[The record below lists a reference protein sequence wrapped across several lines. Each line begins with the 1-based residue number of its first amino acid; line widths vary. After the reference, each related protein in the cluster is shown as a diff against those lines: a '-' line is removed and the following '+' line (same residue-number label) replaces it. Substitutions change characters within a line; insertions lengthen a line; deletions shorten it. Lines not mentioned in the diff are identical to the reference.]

1 MANGIEVARPAPHV
15 AEIAI
20 ASPPSNAMG
29 DGVRPHL
36 IGAFRALDADTDIRA
51 VILTGRGRMFTAGDD
66 LREIPSRGA
75 RMAASLAEFQVL
87 FNLVAGLRAPVIGA
101 INGPAFG
108 GGLELAL
115 CCDIRI
121 AGASARFAASGVN
134 TGLMASVERLPRLI
148 GPARAKSMLLTGQP
162 IDAAAALAFG
172 LVTAVHADDAL
183 AAAALALAT
192 HIAGRAPLS
201 VEAAKRNVD
210 GRGAPDDLGLLTV
223 SADHRE
229 AIAAFLEKRDPVF
242 TRS

>member
-1 MANGIEVARPAPHV
+1 MANGIELMRPAPHV

-20 ASPPSNAMG
+20 ANPPSNAMG
-29 DGVRPHL
+29 DGIRPHL
-36 IGAFRALDADTDIRA
+36 IDAFRALETDTAIRA
-51 VILTGRGRMFTAGDD
+51 VILTGRGRMFSAGDD
-66 LREIPSRGA
+66 LREIPGRGA

-87 FNLVAGLRAPVIGA
+87 FNLVAGLRVPVIGA

-121 AGASARFAASGVN
+121 AASSARFAASGVN
-134 TGLMASVERLPRLI
+134 MGLMASVERLPRLI

-162 IDAAAALAFG
+162 VDAATALAYG
-172 LVTAVHADDAL
+172 LITAIHADDDL
-183 AAAALALAT
+183 PTAALTLAT

-201 VEAAKRNVD
+201 VEAAKRHID
-210 GRGAPDDLGLLTV
+210 GRGTPGDIGVLTA

-229 AIAAFLEKRDPVF
+229 AVAAFMEKRAPVF

>member
-1 MANGIEVARPAPHV
+1 MANGIEMAQPAPHV

-20 ASPPSNAMG
+20 ANPPSNALG
-29 DGVRPHL
+29 DTVRPHL
-36 IGAFRALDADTDIRA
+36 IEAFRAVEADLSVRA
-51 VILTGRGRMFTAGDD
+51 VILTGRGRMFCAGDD
-66 LREIPSRGA
+66 LREIPGRGA
-75 RMAASLAEFQVL
+75 RMTASLAEFQVL
-87 FNLVAGLRAPVIGA
+87 FNLIAALRAPVIGA

-162 IDAAAALAFG
+162 VDAATALSFG
-172 LVTAVHADDAL
+172 LVTALHADEDL
-183 AAAALALAT
+183 SAAALDLAK

-210 GRGAPDDLGLLTV
+210 GRGTPGDIGLLTA